1 MKILIISDDSA
12 FINTIDSY
20 FQKRGHSSII
30 YKWLIKAMDN
40 LEEIKPEVI
49 IVSADEYPRH
59 WKSLVQFM
67 ESGIAGNKFKIF
79 LYKKTPF
86 SEQDSQKITK
96 LKISKIFSK
105 LDEVTI
111 NNTFNHLFTS
121 KTQSVAQTKK
131 KIENVQND
139 NSLIITNPGTHN
151 FIYGTYSFID
161 NTNLLFT
168 TTDKYYEPKIDE
180 NILKLSYKVND
191 KLITTSGKILKIS
204 KETNIKKIV
213 IKIKG

>member
-67 ESGIAGNKFKIF
+67 DSGIAGNKFKIF
-79 LYKKTPF
+79 LYKL
-86 SEQDSQKITK
+86 QI
-96 LKISKIFSK
+96 
-105 LDEVTI
+105 
-111 NNTFNHLFTS
+111 
-121 KTQSVAQTKK
+121 
-131 KIENVQND
+131 
-139 NSLIITNPGTHN
+139 
-151 FIYGTYSFID
+151 
-161 NTNLLFT
+161 
-168 TTDKYYEPKIDE
+168 
-180 NILKLSYKVND
+180 LSYILLCSHRYTIYHHVSPQPN
-191 KLITTSGKILKIS
+191 LI
-204 KETNIKKIV
+204 
-213 IKIKG
+213 